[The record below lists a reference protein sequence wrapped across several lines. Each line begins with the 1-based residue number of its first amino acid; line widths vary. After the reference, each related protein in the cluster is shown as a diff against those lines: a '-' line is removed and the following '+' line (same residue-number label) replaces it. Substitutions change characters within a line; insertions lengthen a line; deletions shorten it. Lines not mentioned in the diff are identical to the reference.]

1 MEIKQI
7 RMGIVGAGT
16 WGRTHASIY
25 AEHLFA
31 DPVAICDMNEARA
44 REIADEFGIRKVY
57 TDYHDMAADEEIDAA
72 LTALDGGSYGAILR
86 AKALFPP
93 LTADGFISIT
103 CRLSTMSAAAAP
115 K

>member
-57 TDYHDMAADEEIDAA
+57 TAVSYTH
-72 LTALDGGSYGAILR
+72 LTLPTKLEV
-86 AKALFPP
+86 
-93 LTADGFISIT
+93 
-103 CRLSTMSAAAAP
+103 
-115 K
+115 

>member
-44 REIADEFGIRKVY
+44 REIANLESVKYIQIIMIWQLMR
-57 TDYHDMAADEEIDAA
+57 
-72 LTALDGGSYGAILR
+72 
-86 AKALFPP
+86 
-93 LTADGFISIT
+93 
-103 CRLSTMSAAAAP
+103 RLMQLQS
-115 K
+115 